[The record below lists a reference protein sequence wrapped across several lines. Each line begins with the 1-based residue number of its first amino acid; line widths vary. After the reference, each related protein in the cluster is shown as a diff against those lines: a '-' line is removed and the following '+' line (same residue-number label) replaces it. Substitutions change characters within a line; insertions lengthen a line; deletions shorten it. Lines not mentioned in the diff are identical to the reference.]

1 MRHLIATLSI
11 TALAGAAFVGC
22 GGGGGGSSGGASTTT
37 AATTSSTPSP
47 TASSTPSPTSS
58 TATPG
63 ATTTPPVAS
72 GPDTSPPVVTLTSPR
87 RGEHTTQTAIM
98 VTGTAVDQSGVSYLV
113 VNGAAVLVGANGSFA
128 AAVPVVSGLNIIELR
143 CGDALGHE
151 ARTVLPVIAG
161 AFLPETS
168 NVADAVAVRLN
179 RPAFDAIERLAA
191 TQLGGVNLAQMIMA
205 QNPLFDGNYLL
216 ATVTVTAQSATFGAP
231 TLDLTPV
238 AGGLRVHVE
247 LPTIDVRVRAAGRLV
262 SLVNYGLNVAV
273 TADKATLDAVAVVT
287 VTNGVVT
294 TTLQNT
300 TVTLDNFRFDIGGI
314 PTFLENLAR
323 NAVKNLIQDQVKKQ
337 VETIVPREV
346 NKAIAGA
353 TGPIVQTV
361 LGRQV
366 SLVLVPKLVL
376 FDADG
381 ALVITDGDLRV
392 PPLAGVTPPTSP
404 GSLVTAGG
412 RPSHGVTPAFH
423 ASLND
428 DLLNRVGHA
437 AWKSGLMNMKI
448 DQTAAVGL
456 GLPAWFPLDAFLLQ
470 IFFPQL
476 AGHVNPADPLEL
488 ELSTGAPAT
497 FRTLP
502 TPGLLEAGLGDLT
515 IAVYVVPAGRPR
527 QLVLKVGVQAQL
539 PVVPSLGANNVL
551 KVDVSGRPTIKTDVF
566 ETPLVALNELAIENF
581 VDFIAPP
588 VLQLLPRAWS
598 GFPLPLYPGVTP
610 RNVQFTRDG
619 PANDWVTIKGDL

>member
-1 MRHLIATLSI
+1 MRHHHLASLSLV
-11 TALAGAAFVGC
+11 ALAGATILGC
-22 GGGGGGSSGGASTTT
+22 GSGGGGGGGASTTT

-63 ATTTPPVAS
+63 TTTTPPVAS
-72 GPDTSPPVVTLTSPR
+72 GPDTSPPVVTLTSPA
-87 RGEHTTQTAIM
+87 RGEHTTQSAIL

-113 VNGAAVLVGANGSFA
+113 VNGAAVLVQPNGTFA

-168 NVADAVAVRLN
+168 NVSDAVAVRLN

-216 ATVTVTAQSATFGAP
+216 ATVTVTAQSATFGTP

-247 LPTIDVRVRAAGRLV
+247 LPSIDVRVRAAGRLV
-262 SLVNYGLNVAV
+262 SLVNYGVDVAV

-300 TVTLDNFRFDIGGI
+300 AVTLDNFRFDIGGI
-314 PTFLENLAR
+314 PTFLEDLAR

-346 NKAIAGA
+346 NRAIAGA

-366 SLVLVPKLVL
+366 SLVLVPKVVL

-404 GSLVTAGG
+404 GSLITAGG

-437 AWKSGLMNMKI
+437 AWKSGLMNLKI

-476 AGHVNPADPLEL
+476 VGQVNPADPLEL
-488 ELSTGAPAT
+488 ELSTGAPGT
-497 FRTLP
+497 FRTLAA
-502 TPGLLEAGLGDLT
+502 PGLLEAGLGDLT
-515 IAVYVVPAGRPR
+515 IAVYVAPAGRPR

-539 PVVPSLGANNVL
+539 PVAPSLGANNVL

-598 GFPLPLYPGVTP
+598 GFPLPLYPGVSP

>member
-1 MRHLIATLSI
+1 MRHHHVASLSI
-11 TALAGAAFVGC
+11 LALAGAAIVGC

-37 AATTSSTPSP
+37 AATTSATPSP
-47 TASSTPSPTSS
+47 TGSATPTPTSS
-58 TATPG
+58 TTAPGTP
-63 ATTTPPVAS
+63 TPVAS
-72 GPDTSPPVVTLTSPR
+72 GPDTSPPVVTLTSPQ

-151 ARTVLPVIAG
+151 ARTVLPVLAG

-168 NVADAVAVRLN
+168 NVSDAVAVRLN

-205 QNPLFDGNYLL
+205 QNPLFSGNYLL
-216 ATVTVTAQSATFGAP
+216 ATVDVTAQSATFGTP

-262 SLVNYGLNVAV
+262 SLVNYSLNVAV
-273 TADKATLDAVAVVT
+273 TADKATVDAVAVVT

-412 RPSHGVTPAFH
+412 RPAHGVTPAFH

-437 AWKSGLMNMKI
+437 AWRSGLMNMKI
-448 DQTAAVGL
+448 DQAAAVGL
-456 GLPAWFPLDAFLLQ
+456 GLPAWFPMDAFLLQ

-476 AGHVNPADPLEL
+476 VGQVNPADPLEL

-515 IAVYVVPAGRPR
+515 IAVYVAPAGRPR

-551 KVDVSGRPTIKTDVF
+551 RVDVSGRPTIKTDVF

>member
-1 MRHLIATLSI
+1 MRHTTVASFLAIALS
-11 TALAGAAFVGC
+11 GAAIVGC
-22 GGGGGGSSGGASTTT
+22 GGGGGGSSGGGASTT
-37 AATTSSTPSP
+37 AASTSSTPTP
-47 TASSTPSPTSS
+47 TGSATTTPTTS

-63 ATTTPPVAS
+63 TGPVAS
-72 GPDTSPPVVTLTSPR
+72 GPDTSPPVVTLTSPQ

-98 VTGTAVDQSGVSYLV
+98 VTGTAIDQSGVSYLV
-113 VNGAAVLVGANGSFA
+113 VNGAAVLVGANGAFA
-128 AAVPVVSGLNIIELR
+128 AAVPVTSGLNIIELR

-161 AFLPETS
+161 TFLPETS
-168 NVADAVAVRLN
+168 NVGDAVAVRLN

-231 TLDLTPV
+231 TLDLTPQ

-247 LPTIDVRVRAAGRLV
+247 LPNIDVRVRAAGRLV
-262 SLVNYGLNVAV
+262 SLVNYGVNVAV

-323 NAVKNLIQDQVKKQ
+323 NAVRNLIQDQVKKQ

-381 ALVITDGDLRV
+381 ALVVTDGDLRV
-392 PPLAGVTPPTSP
+392 PPLAGATPPTSP
-404 GSLVTAGG
+404 GSLITAGNK
-412 RPSHGVTPAFH
+412 PSHGVTPSFH

-428 DLLNRVGHA
+428 DMLNRVGHA

-456 GLPAWFPLDAFLLQ
+456 GLPAWFPMDAFLLQ

-497 FRTLP
+497 FRTLAA
-502 TPGLLEAGLGDLT
+502 PGLLEAGLGDLT
-515 IAVYVVPAGRPR
+515 IAVYVAPAGRPR

-539 PVVPSLGANNVL
+539 PVAPSLSANNVL

-598 GFPLPLYPGVTP
+598 GFPLPLYPGVSP

-619 PANDWVTIKGDL
+619 PSNDWVTIKGDL

>member
-1 MRHLIATLSI
+1 MRHHLASLTVV
-11 TALAGAAFVGC
+11 ALAGATILGC
-22 GGGGGGSSGGASTTT
+22 GSGGGGSSGGMSTA
-37 AATTSSTPSP
+37 AATTSATPSP
-47 TASSTPSPTSS
+47 TGSATPSPTSS

-63 ATTTPPVAS
+63 TTPPVAS
-72 GPDTSPPVVTLTSPR
+72 GPDTSPSVVTLTSPQ

-113 VNGAAVLVGANGSFA
+113 VNGAAVLVGANGAFA
-128 AAVPVVSGLNIIELR
+128 AAVPVVSGLNVIELR

-151 ARTVLPVIAG
+151 ARTVLPVLAG

-168 NVADAVAVRLN
+168 NVSDAVAVRLN

-205 QNPLFDGNYLL
+205 QNPLFSGNYLL
-216 ATVTVTAQSATFGAP
+216 ADVTVTAQSATFGAP

-247 LPTIDVRVRAAGRLV
+247 LPNIDVRVRAAGRLV
-262 SLVNYGLNVAV
+262 SLVNYSLNVAV
-273 TADKATLDAVAVVT
+273 TADKATLDAVAVVS
-287 VTNGVVT
+287 VANGVVT

-323 NAVKNLIQDQVKKQ
+323 NAVKNLIQDQIKKQ

-366 SLVLVPKLVL
+366 TLVLVPKLVL

-404 GSLVTAGG
+404 GSLITAGG
-412 RPSHGVTPAFH
+412 RPSHGPTPSFH

-428 DLLNRVGHA
+428 DMLNRVGHA

-456 GLPAWFPLDAFLLQ
+456 GLPAWFPMDAFLLQ

-476 AGHVNPADPLEL
+476 VGQVNPADPLEL

-497 FRTLP
+497 FRTLAA
-502 TPGLLEAGLGDLT
+502 PGLLEAGLGDLT
-515 IAVYVVPAGRPR
+515 IAVYVAPAGRPR
-527 QLVLKVGVQAQL
+527 QLVLKVGVQALL
-539 PVVPSLGANNVL
+539 PVSPSLGANNVL

-598 GFPLPLYPGVTP
+598 GFPLPLYPGVSP